1 MTDSY
6 FGVYIKHINSDM
18 MKLDMAWEGLVI
30 AVLFMCCLAWCCKNS
45 CPNLSQFSPTSML
58 QNFWAVA
65 STTSKSEYVHPRVDN
80 TINGT
85 GCFVID
91 DSSPDNLICNA
102 YKDPFGN
109 VYKDPL

>member
-6 FGVYIKHINSDM
+6 FRVYIKHINSDM
-18 MKLDMAWEGLVI
+18 MKRDMAWEEALVAI
-30 AVLFMCCLAWCCKNS
+30 IVFGGICFGFISCCR
-45 CPNLSQFSPTSML
+45 QMSPTSMFHGL
-58 QNFWAVA
+58 LTGAA
-65 STTSKSEYVHPRVDN
+65 SKSEYVHPRVD